1 VDFNNILI
9 AVRYLNED
17 RNHHR
22 PTARKMINQRE
33 QAELGK
39 KMKEPI
45 RTGGYKGQ
53 YLIFSMFEIYGY

>member
-1 VDFNNILI
+1 VDLNNILI

-17 RNHHR
+17 RNDHR

-45 RTGGYKGQ
+45 RTG
-53 YLIFSMFEIYGY
+53 S